1 MTVSQALTDSSSARK
16 ESAQNPSPQER
27 TRLHITPFN
36 SDLLKTFVPSSVL
49 PYASDISYHTVQT
62 FPEKGFGYVEI
73 PTMDA
78 QKIKKKFNGSILRGQ
93 KVRIEDALPEK
104 RKRVLEDIQADAAAE
119 EPDKKARKK
128 AKKAKRKDGVLSG
141 VELPDGRNVKRGWTE
156 PESSTKRRSKD
167 KKEKDSK
174 KSKSQSSKYTTEPE
188 VLFKTKVPPNAAPLV
203 KADKA
208 VEKSKKS
215 KKSSREVVV
224 HEFAKTTKHAAFLK
238 SNQIPKD
245 AKHAAEYIE
254 GQGWVDEEGHIVEP
268 ESDKR
273 RKRREAEAE
282 AARKHAEAVAL
293 KKSSS
298 PGTSKRKTALERAE
312 ELEARTQ
319 ASAAD
324 TRRQDTSE
332 DESDDASSVVSS
344 SSSNMSSSSEDAA
357 SEELASEES
366 EAESDV
372 ISQQDGDGEVASKID
387 LDTEMADAVVKAT
400 DDTGNAPAE
409 VHPLEALFKRPKLP
423 DSDAPSKLAPIN
435 TSFSFFGGDAD
446 EEANEKQAN
455 TDAPLTPYTRR
466 DLQVRGVRS
475 AAPTPDTAAVG
486 KRFWPDEMDEDDEE
500 VEDSLIMHHDVNVVP
515 VRSKPSEAAQEE
527 DAGEEEQSEFAK
539 HFWEHRGEYNRAWK
553 KRRRESMKAQRQR
566 ENKRLGRKVV

>member
-1 MTVSQALTDSSSARK
+1 MTVAQALTDSSSARE
-16 ESAQNPSPQER
+16 ESTPER

-36 SDLLKTFVPSSVL
+36 PDLLKTFVPSSIL
-49 PYASDISYHTVQT
+49 PHASGISYHSVQT
-62 FPEKGFGYVEI
+62 FPEKGFGFVEI
-73 PTMDA
+73 PTMEA

-104 RKRVLEDIQADAAAE
+104 RKRVLEDIQADVAAE
-119 EPDKKARKK
+119 EPDKKPRKK
-128 AKKAKRKDGVLSG
+128 AKKAKAKDGVLSG

-156 PESSTKRRSKD
+156 PESSTKRKSKD

-174 KSKSQSSKYTTEPE
+174 NKSQSSKYTTEPE
-188 VLFKTKVPPNAAPLV
+188 VLFKTKVPPNTVPLV

-208 VEKSKKS
+208 VEKPKKS
-215 KKSSREVVV
+215 KKSTREVLV

-245 AKHAAEYIE
+245 AKHAAEYVE
-254 GQGWVDEEGHIVEP
+254 GQGWVDEEGNIVEP

-273 RKRREAEAE
+273 RKRKEAEAE
-282 AARKHAEAVAL
+282 AARKRAEAVAL
-293 KKSSS
+293 KTRTSSEA
-298 PGTSKRKTALERAE
+298 SKRKTALERAE
-312 ELEARTQ
+312 ELEARKQ

-324 TRRQDTSE
+324 TKRQDISE

-344 SSSNMSSSSEDAA
+344 STSNVSSSEGEAPEDSA
-357 SEELASEES
+357 SGES
-366 EAESDV
+366 SSAESDV
-372 ISQQDGDGEVASKID
+372 ISQQEKDGEAAPKEAV
-387 LDTEMADAVVKAT
+387 DTEMADAVVEAT
-400 DDTGNAPAE
+400 DDAGNAPTE
-409 VHPLEALFKRPKLP
+409 VHPLEALFKRPQLP

-446 EEANEKQAN
+446 EEANEEQVN
-455 TDAPLTPYTRR
+455 TDAPLTPYTRQ

-486 KRFWPDEMDEDDEE
+486 KKFWRDEMDEDDED
-500 VEDSLIMHHDVNVVP
+500 VEDSLLMHHDVNAVP
-515 VRSKPSEAAQEE
+515 VRSKHADAAQEE
-527 DAGEEEQSEFAK
+527 GAGEEEQSEFAK

>member
-1 MTVSQALTDSSSARK
+1 MSVTQALTDSSSAHK
-16 ESAQNPSPQER
+16 ESASNPSPQER

-36 SDLLKTFVPSSVL
+36 SDLLKTFIPASVL
-49 PYASDISYHTVQT
+49 PHATGISYHTVQT

-73 PTMDA
+73 PTMEA
-78 QKIKKKFNGSILRGQ
+78 QKVKKKFNGSILRGQ

-104 RKRVLEDIQADAAAE
+104 RKRVLEDIQADAATE

-128 AKKAKRKDGVLSG
+128 AKKIKHKDGVLAG
-141 VELPDGRNVKRGWTE
+141 VELEGRNVKRGWTE
-156 PESSTKRRSKD
+156 PESTTKRKSKD

-174 KSKSQSSKYTTEPE
+174 KHKSQPSKYTTEPE
-188 VLFKTKVPPNAAPLV
+188 VLFKTKVPPNAAPLA

-208 VEKSKKS
+208 LEKPKKS
-215 KKSSREVVV
+215 KKSTREVVV

-245 AKHAAEYIE
+245 AKKAAGYVE
-254 GQGWVDEEGHIVEP
+254 GQGWVDEEGNLVEP

-282 AARKHAEAVAL
+282 AARKRAEFAAQ
-293 KKSSS
+293 KKISDS
-298 PGTSKRKTALERAE
+298 GTSKRKTALERAE
-312 ELEARTQ
+312 ELEARAN
-319 ASAAD
+319 ASAAE
-324 TRRQDTSE
+324 TGRQDISE

-344 SSSNMSSSSEDAA
+344 SSSDVSSTSGDEA
-357 SEELASEES
+357 SEESASEESS
-366 EAESDV
+366 EAESDD
-372 ISQQDGDGEVASKID
+372 ISQQSGDGEAALQDD
-387 LDTEMADAVVKAT
+387 LDTEMADAKVEAT
-400 DDTGNAPAE
+400 DDAADAPTE

-423 DSDAPSKLAPIN
+423 GADTPSKLAPIN

-446 EEANEKQAN
+446 EEANEEQVN
-455 TDAPLTPYTRR
+455 TAAPLTPYTRQ
-466 DLQVRGVRS
+466 DMQVRGVRS
-475 AAPTPDTAAVG
+475 AAPTPDTAAAG
-486 KRFWPDEMDEDDEE
+486 KKFWRDEVEDDEE
-500 VEDSLIMHHDVNVVP
+500 VEDSLIMHHDVNSVP
-515 VRSKPSEAAQEE
+515 VRPKPAAPQEE
-527 DAGEEEQSEFAK
+527 GVGEEEQSEFAK

>member
-1 MTVSQALTDSSSARK
+1 MTVAQALTDSSSGRA
-16 ESAQNPSPQER
+16 ESTPER

-36 SDLLKTFVPSSVL
+36 PDLLKTFVPSSIL
-49 PYASDISYHTVQT
+49 PHASGISYHSVQT
-62 FPEKGFGYVEI
+62 FPEKGFGFVEI
-73 PTMDA
+73 PTMEA

-119 EPDKKARKK
+119 EPDRKARKK
-128 AKKAKRKDGVLSG
+128 AKKAKAKDGVLSG

-156 PESSTKRRSKD
+156 PESSTKRKSKD

-174 KSKSQSSKYTTEPE
+174 KNKSQSSKYTTEPE
-188 VLFKTKVPPNAAPLV
+188 VLFKTKRPPNTVPLV

-208 VEKSKKS
+208 VENPKKS
-215 KKSSREVVV
+215 KKSTGEVVV

-238 SNQIPKD
+238 SNQIAKD
-245 AKHAAEYIE
+245 AKHTAEYVE
-254 GQGWVDEEGHIVEP
+254 GQGWVDEEGNIVEP

-273 RKRREAEAE
+273 RRRKEAEAE
-282 AARKHAEAVAL
+282 AARKRAEAIAL
-293 KKSSS
+293 K
-298 PGTSKRKTALERAE
+298 
-312 ELEARTQ
+312 
-319 ASAAD
+319 
-324 TRRQDTSE
+324 TRN
-332 DESDDASSVVSS
+332 DASSVVSS
-344 SSSNMSSSSEDAA
+344 SSSNVSSIEDEAPED
-357 SEELASEES
+357 SASEES
-366 EAESDV
+366 SSAESDV
-372 ISQQDGDGEVASKID
+372 ISQQEKDGEAAPKEAV
-387 LDTEMADAVVKAT
+387 DTEMADAVVEAT
-400 DDTGNAPAE
+400 DDAGNAPAE

-423 DSDAPSKLAPIN
+423 DSDAPSKLTPIN

-446 EEANEKQAN
+446 EEANEEQVN
-455 TDAPLTPYTRR
+455 TDAPLTPYTRQ

-486 KRFWPDEMDEDDEE
+486 KKFWRDEMDKDDED
-500 VEDSLIMHHDVNVVP
+500 VEDSLLMHYDVNAVP
-515 VRSKPSEAAQEE
+515 VRSKHADAAQEE
-527 DAGEEEQSEFAK
+527 GAGEEEQSEFAK

>member
-1 MTVSQALTDSSSARK
+1 MTATQALTDSSSARK

-49 PYASDISYHTVQT
+49 PHASDISYHTVQT

-188 VLFKTKVPPNAAPLV
+188 VLFKTKVLPNAAPLV

-254 GQGWVDEEGHIVEP
+254 GQGWVDEEGNIVEP

-293 KKSSS
+293 KK
-298 PGTSKRKTALERAE
+298 T
-312 ELEARTQ
+312 
-319 ASAAD
+319 SAAD

-344 SSSNMSSSSEDAA
+344 SSSNVSSSSEDAA

-372 ISQQDGDGEVASKID
+372 ISQQD
-387 LDTEMADAVVKAT
+387 VVEAT
-400 DDTGNAPAE
+400 DDAGNAPAE

-446 EEANEKQAN
+446 EEANEKQVN

-515 VRSKPSEAAQEE
+515 VRSKPSEAAQE

-566 ENKRLGRKVV
+566 ENKRLGRKVI